1 MVPWFQMLL
10 PSLMREMQ
18 ELVQARMML
27 QLSQTVMLFMIQEMQ
42 AGVKQ
47 KDVAAVTGSDVVG
60 DRRDAS
66 WCKPE

>member
-1 MVPWFQMLL
+1 M
-10 PSLMREMQ
+10 
-18 ELVQARMML
+18 QARMML
-27 QLSQTVMLFMIQEMQ
+27 QLSQSVMLFMMQEMQ